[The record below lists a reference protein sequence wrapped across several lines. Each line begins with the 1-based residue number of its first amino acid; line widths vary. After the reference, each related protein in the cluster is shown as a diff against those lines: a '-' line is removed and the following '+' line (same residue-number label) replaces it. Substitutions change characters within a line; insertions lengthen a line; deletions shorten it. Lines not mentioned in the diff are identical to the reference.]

1 LFYFGKKW
9 EIMALF
15 ITTRP
20 MAIQATLE
28 DKNVS
33 YLLMSR
39 AEHKHDYGPDRQ
51 KQANSS
57 KGRSLSV

>member
-1 LFYFGKKW
+1 
-9 EIMALF
+9 MALF